1 MLFSGKGKHRRPS
14 KATRVIA
21 VAGVTGAAVAAPLM
35 AAGNA
40 SAATASE
47 WDAVAQCESGGNW
60 SINTGNGYYGGL
72 QFSAST
78 WAAYGGTQYASTAD
92 QASKSQQIQIAEKVL
107 AGQGKGAW
115 PVCGTGLSG
124 AAYAG
129 GGSQDSGSGSS
140 ESSQSQSSGSTA
152 ERSTEQKA
160 SRSSERPAA
169 EQKTEQAPEEDRHHP
184 DRQEG
189 REGRRRVQGRQGRHP
204 QLDRRGARRQ
214 GRLGEAVQAERRHRR
229 RGRPDLPGP
238 AAAPEVSGG
247 SRDSR
252 PGACSP
258 VRTGAGFFTS
268 GVRRGPPPVP
278 SRFPETSLFRSETIY
293 SRFCPA
299 GGRSAGRS
307 PGAG

>member
-60 SINTGNGYYGGL
+60 SINTGNGYFGGL

-78 WAAYGGTQYASTAD
+78 WAGYGGTQYASSAD
-92 QASKSQQIQIAEKVL
+92 QASKAQQIEIAEKVL

-124 AAYAG
+124 AAYTG
-129 GGSQDSGSGSS
+129 GGSESQDSGSGSS
-140 ESSQSQSSGSTA
+140 QSQSGGDSA
-152 ERSTEQKA
+152 ERSSEQKA

-169 EQKTEQAPEEDRHHP
+169 EQKTEQKAGKKKTVTTPTGKKVEKGDGEYKVVKGDTLSSISAEHGVKGGWEKLFKLNDDIVDDADLIYP
-184 DRQEG
+184 GQ
-189 REGRRRVQGRQGRHP
+189 
-204 QLDRRGARRQ
+204 QLH
-214 GRLGEAVQAERRHRR
+214 LK
-229 RGRPDLPGP
+229 
-238 AAAPEVSGG
+238 
-247 SRDSR
+247 
-252 PGACSP
+252 
-258 VRTGAGFFTS
+258 
-268 GVRRGPPPVP
+268 
-278 SRFPETSLFRSETIY
+278 
-293 SRFCPA
+293 
-299 GGRSAGRS
+299 
-307 PGAG
+307 

>member
-47 WDAVAQCESGGNW
+47 WDTVAQCESGGNW

-92 QASKSQQIQIAEKVL
+92 QASKTQQIAVAEKVL
-107 AGQGKGAW
+107 ASQGKGAW
-115 PVCGTGLSG
+115 PVCGTGLSS
-124 AAYAG
+124 AAYG
-129 GGSQDSGSGSS
+129 GGSAESQDSGSSQSSGSS
-140 ESSQSQSSGSTA
+140 ESSQSQSGGSTA

-169 EQKTEQAPEEDRHHP
+169 KAETKAEKKTVTTPTGKKVEKGDGEYKVVKGDTLSSIATEHHV
-184 DRQEG
+184 EG
-189 REGRRRVQGRQGRHP
+189 GWAKLFDLNDDIVDEADLIYPGQ
-204 QLDRRGARRQ
+204 QLH
-214 GRLGEAVQAERRHRR
+214 LK
-229 RGRPDLPGP
+229 
-238 AAAPEVSGG
+238 
-247 SRDSR
+247 
-252 PGACSP
+252 
-258 VRTGAGFFTS
+258 
-268 GVRRGPPPVP
+268 
-278 SRFPETSLFRSETIY
+278 
-293 SRFCPA
+293 
-299 GGRSAGRS
+299 
-307 PGAG
+307 

>member
-21 VAGVTGAAVAAPLM
+21 VAGVAGAAVAAPLM

-92 QASKSQQIQIAEKVL
+92 QASKAQQIQIAEKVL

-124 AAYAG
+124 AAYTG

-140 ESSQSQSSGSTA
+140 QSGQSQSSGSTA
-152 ERSTEQKA
+152 ERSTGQKA
-160 SRSSERPAA
+160 SRSSERPAPQQKSEPKA
-169 EQKTEQAPEEDRHHP
+169 EKKTVTTPTGKKVEKGD
-184 DRQEG
+184 
-189 REGRRRVQGRQGRHP
+189 
-204 QLDRRGARRQ
+204 
-214 GRLGEAVQAERRHRR
+214 GEYKVVKGDTLSSIADEHDVKGGWAKLFKLNDDIVDDA
-229 RGRPDLPGP
+229 DLIYPGQM
-238 AAAPEVSGG
+238 
-247 SRDSR
+247 
-252 PGACSP
+252 
-258 VRTGAGFFTS
+258 
-268 GVRRGPPPVP
+268 
-278 SRFPETSLFRSETIY
+278 LHLK
-293 SRFCPA
+293 
-299 GGRSAGRS
+299 
-307 PGAG
+307 